1 MFLNECNLLFLLL
14 QTPCIKYISSFR
26 SYSSDVTKMIEDQ
39 TGIAQSNQL
48 ILLKDLHW
56 LEYEKFPT
64 TDIDNPLFL
73 FNRENNNV
81 TYTKDIG
88 SCMLILNV

>member
-1 MFLNECNLLFLLL
+1 
-14 QTPCIKYISSFR
+14 
-26 SYSSDVTKMIEDQ
+26 MIEDQ

-73 FNRENNNV
+73 FSRENNNV